1 MHQSI
6 TDDSHPPSTKCD
18 YQEDIDLSIQ
28 WTRRLLKP
36 MGLWPSSY
44 TTPKLEKYFFLFI
57 NVVCCG
63 LLTLHLI
70 PTTMYIFLELED
82 VYSMLKE
89 FGPLV
94 FGMSSIVKYY
104 ALIIH
109 AAEIR
114 ECMKRIEWDWKNITY
129 NDDRDIMLANANF
142 GRRMVILCTFFMYS
156 GFIFYHVALPII
168 ERITTKDDNITYIL
182 PFSKY
187 IIDTQY
193 SPANEIV
200 FCIQTITAGLEHS
213 IESAAC
219 CLAACL
225 AIHSCGQMQVL
236 MNWLNYLIK
245 HRSDMSND
253 VDGKIEKIVSQHVR
267 ILKFVALTEK
277 TLQQVS
283 FAEFLGCTL
292 DICLIGYYVII
303 ETKLNDYRNA
313 VTYVILLIS
322 FTLNIFIFCYI
333 GEMVAEHC
341 RKIGEMSYMIEWYRL
356 PGNKKLCCVMII
368 AMSNSTT
375 PLTAGKMVELSISTF
390 ADVVKTSVA
399 FLNVLRATT

>member
-6 TDDSHPPSTKCD
+6 TDDNHPPPAKCD
-18 YQEDIDLSIQ
+18 YEQHIDLSIQ

-44 TTPKLEKYFFLFI
+44 TTPKLKKYFFRFLNI
-57 NVVCCG
+57 VCCG
-63 LLTLHLI
+63 LLTLHFI

-94 FGMSSIVKYY
+94 FGLTSMAKYY
-104 ALIIH
+104 ALIVH

-114 ECMKRIEWDWKNITY
+114 ECVKRIEWDWKNITY

-156 GFIFYHVALPII
+156 GFIFYDIAIPSID
-168 ERITTKDDNITYIL
+168 RITAEDDNITYNL

-200 FCIQTITAGLEHS
+200 YGIQLVTAALEHS
-213 IESAAC
+213 IASASC
-219 CLAACL
+219 GLAASL

-236 MNWLNYLIK
+236 MNWLNYLIDY
-245 HRSDMSND
+245 RSDMSNN
-253 VDGKIEKIVSQHVR
+253 VDSRIEKIVSQHVR

-292 DICLIGYYVII
+292 DICLIGYYVIM
-303 ETKLNDYRNA
+303 ETKSNDYTNV
-313 VTYVILLIS
+313 VTYVVLLIS

-333 GEMVAEHC
+333 GEIVAEHC

-375 PLTAGKMVELSISTF
+375 TLTAGKMVELSISTF